1 MLSYKVLHLSRE
13 STVSTINR
21 LDDEVLLVFDEN
33 SILELEFEEILDE
46 IEEIIRDLNREEYLE
61 KIYLYA
67 KPLTNALKKIDNRGN
82 VIENLNREEYL
93 EVYTPL
99 ICKSKYIENYFKENQ
114 YWVLD
119 KFIRMNEDKVEFNLL
134 NL

>member
-1 MLSYKVLHLSRE
+1 MLSYKELHLNKE
-13 STVSTINR
+13 STVSSINR
-21 LDDEVLLVFDEN
+21 LDDEIVLVLDEN
-33 SILELEFEEILDE
+33 CSLELEHVGIRENL
-46 IEEIIRDLNREEYLE
+46 IENYKPE
-61 KIYLYA
+61 KINLYA

-93 EVYTPL
+93 EIYTPL

-119 KFIRMNEDKVEFNLL
+119 KFIRMNEGKVEFNLL

>member
-1 MLSYKVLHLSRE
+1 MLSYKELHLNKG
-13 STVSTINR
+13 STVSSINR
-21 LDDEVLLVFDEN
+21 LDDEIVLVFDEN
-33 SILELEFEEILDE
+33 CSLELELVGIRENL
-46 IEEIIRDLNREEYLE
+46 IENYKPQ

-67 KPLTNALKKIDNRGN
+67 KPLTNALKKIDKRGN

-99 ICKSKYIENYFKENQ
+99 ICKSKYIENYFKENK

-119 KFIRMNEDKVEFNLL
+119 KFIRMNEGKVEFNLL

>member
-1 MLSYKVLHLSRE
+1 MLSYKELHLNKE
-13 STVSTINR
+13 STVSSINR
-21 LDDEVLLVFDEN
+21 LDDEIVLVFDEN
-33 SILELEFEEILDE
+33 CILELELVEIRENL
-46 IEEIIRDLNREEYLE
+46 IENYKPE

-67 KPLTNALKKIDNRGN
+67 KPVTNALKKIDSKGN

-99 ICKSKYIENYFKENQ
+99 ICKSEYIENYFKKNQ

-119 KFIRMNEDKVEFNLL
+119 KFIRMNEGRVEFNLL

>member
-1 MLSYKVLHLSRE
+1 MLSYKELHLNRE
-13 STVSTINR
+13 STVSSINR
-21 LDDEVLLVFDEN
+21 LDDGVLLVFDEN
-33 SILELEFEEILDE
+33 SSLELELVDIQKNL
-46 IEEIIRDLNREEYLE
+46 IENYKPE

-99 ICKSKYIENYFKENQ
+99 ICKSKYIENYFKKNQ

-119 KFIRMNEDKVEFNLL
+119 KFIRMNEGKVEFNLL

>member
-1 MLSYKVLHLSRE
+1 MLSYKELHLNKD
-13 STVSTINR
+13 STVSSINR
-21 LDDEVLLVFDEN
+21 LDDDVLLVFDEN
-33 SILELEFEEILDE
+33 SSLELELVDIQKNL
-46 IEEIIRDLNREEYLE
+46 IEKYKPE

-82 VIENLNREEYL
+82 VIENLDREEYL

-114 YWVLD
+114 YWLLD

>member
-1 MLSYKVLHLSRE
+1 MLSYKELHLNKE
-13 STVSTINR
+13 STVSSINR
-21 LDDEVLLVFDEN
+21 LDDDVLLVFDEN
-33 SILELEFEEILDE
+33 SSLELELVDIQKNL
-46 IEEIIRDLNREEYLE
+46 IEKYKPE

-82 VIENLNREEYL
+82 VIENLDREEYL

-114 YWVLD
+114 YWLLD

>member
-1 MLSYKVLHLSRE
+1 M
-13 STVSTINR
+13 
-21 LDDEVLLVFDEN
+21 FDQN
-33 SILELEFEEILDE
+33 CSLELELVDMQKNL
-46 IEEIIRDLNREEYLE
+46 IENYKPE
-61 KIYLYA
+61 KINLYA

-114 YWVLD
+114 YWLLD

>member
-1 MLSYKVLHLSRE
+1 MLSYKELHLNRE
-13 STVSTINR
+13 STVSSINR
-21 LDDEVLLVFDEN
+21 LDDGVLLVFDEN
-33 SILELEFEEILDE
+33 SSLELELVDIQKNL
-46 IEEIIRDLNREEYLE
+46 IENYKPE

-67 KPLTNALKKIDNRGN
+67 KPLTNALKKIDSKGN

-114 YWVLD
+114 YWLLD

>member
-1 MLSYKVLHLSRE
+1 MLSYKELHLNKG
-13 STVSTINR
+13 STVSSINR
-21 LDDEVLLVFDEN
+21 LDDEIVLVFDEN
-33 SILELEFEEILDE
+33 CSLELELVGIREKL
-46 IEEIIRDLNREEYLE
+46 IENYKPQ

-67 KPLTNALKKIDNRGN
+67 KPLTNALKKIDKRGN

-99 ICKSKYIENYFKENQ
+99 ICKSKYIENYFKENE

-119 KFIRMNEDKVEFNLL
+119 KFIRMNEGKVEFNLL

>member
-1 MLSYKVLHLSRE
+1 MLSYKELHLNKE
-13 STVSTINR
+13 STVSSINR
-21 LDDEVLLVFDEN
+21 LDDEIVLVFDEN
-33 SILELEFEEILDE
+33 CSLELELVGIRENL
-46 IEEIIRDLNREEYLE
+46 IENYKPE
-61 KIYLYA
+61 KINLYA

-99 ICKSKYIENYFKENQ
+99 ICKSKYIENYFKENP

-119 KFIRMNEDKVEFNLL
+119 KFIRMNEGKVEFNLL

>member
-1 MLSYKVLHLSRE
+1 MLSYKELHLNKE
-13 STVSTINR
+13 STVSSINS
-21 LDDEVLLVFDEN
+21 LDDEILLVFDEN
-33 SILELEFEEILDE
+33 CSLELELVEIRENL
-46 IEEIIRDLNREEYLE
+46 IENYKPK
-61 KIYLYA
+61 KIFLYA
-67 KPLTNALKKIDNRGN
+67 KPLTNALKKIDDRGN

-119 KFIRMNEDKVEFNLL
+119 KFIRMNEGRVEFNLL

>member
-1 MLSYKVLHLSRE
+1 MLSYKELHLNKE
-13 STVSTINR
+13 STVSSINR
-21 LDDEVLLVFDEN
+21 LDDEIVLVFDEN
-33 SILELEFEEILDE
+33 CILELELVEIRENL
-46 IEEIIRDLNREEYLE
+46 IENYKPE
-61 KIYLYA
+61 KINLYA

-119 KFIRMNEDKVEFNLL
+119 KFIRMNEGKVEFNLL

>member
-1 MLSYKVLHLSRE
+1 MLSYKELHLNKG
-13 STVSTINR
+13 STVSSINR
-21 LDDEVLLVFDEN
+21 LDDEIVLVFDEN
-33 SILELEFEEILDE
+33 CSLELELVGIRENL
-46 IEEIIRDLNREEYLE
+46 IENYKPQ

-67 KPLTNALKKIDNRGN
+67 KPLTNALKKIDKRGN

-99 ICKSKYIENYFKENQ
+99 ICKSKYIENYFKENE

-119 KFIRMNEDKVEFNLL
+119 KFIRMNEGKVEFNLL

>member
-1 MLSYKVLHLSRE
+1 MLSYKELHLNKE
-13 STVSTINR
+13 STVSSINR
-21 LDDEVLLVFDEN
+21 LDDEIVLVFDEN
-33 SILELEFEEILDE
+33 CSLELELVGIRENL
-46 IEEIIRDLNREEYLE
+46 IENYKPE
-61 KIYLYA
+61 KINLYA

-119 KFIRMNEDKVEFNLL
+119 KFIRMNEGKVEFNLL

>member
-1 MLSYKVLHLSRE
+1 MLSYKELHLNKE
-13 STVSTINR
+13 STVSSINR
-21 LDDEVLLVFDEN
+21 LDDEIVLVFDEN
-33 SILELEFEEILDE
+33 CSLELELVGIRENL
-46 IEEIIRDLNREEYLE
+46 IENYKPE
-61 KIYLYA
+61 KINLYA

-93 EVYTPL
+93 EIYTPL

-119 KFIRMNEDKVEFNLL
+119 KFIRMNEGKVEFNLL

>member
-1 MLSYKVLHLSRE
+1 MLSYKELHLNKE
-13 STVSTINR
+13 STVSSINR
-21 LDDEVLLVFDEN
+21 LDDDVLLVFDEN
-33 SILELEFEEILDE
+33 SSLELELVDIQKNL
-46 IEEIIRDLNREEYLE
+46 IEKYKPE

-82 VIENLNREEYL
+82 VIENLDREEYL

-99 ICKSKYIENYFKENQ
+99 ICKSKYIENYFKENE

-119 KFIRMNEDKVEFNLL
+119 KFIRMNEGKVEFNLL

>member
-1 MLSYKVLHLSRE
+1 MLSYKELHLNKE
-13 STVSTINR
+13 STVSSINR
-21 LDDEVLLVFDEN
+21 LDDEIVLVFDEN
-33 SILELEFEEILDE
+33 CILELELVEIRENL
-46 IEEIIRDLNREEYLE
+46 IENYKPE
-61 KIYLYA
+61 KINLYA
-67 KPLTNALKKIDNRGN
+67 KPLTNELKKIDNRGN
-82 VIENLNREEYL
+82 VIENLDREEYL

-119 KFIRMNEDKVEFNLL
+119 KFIRMNEGKVEFNLL

>member
-1 MLSYKVLHLSRE
+1 MLSYKELHLNKG
-13 STVSTINR
+13 STVSSINR
-21 LDDEVLLVFDEN
+21 LDDEIVLVFDEN
-33 SILELEFEEILDE
+33 CSLELELVGIREKL
-46 IEEIIRDLNREEYLE
+46 IENYKPQ

-67 KPLTNALKKIDNRGN
+67 KPLTNALKKIDKRGN

-119 KFIRMNEDKVEFNLL
+119 KFIRMNEGKVEFNLL

>member
-1 MLSYKVLHLSRE
+1 MLSYKELHLNKE
-13 STVSTINR
+13 STASSINR

-33 SILELEFEEILDE
+33 CSLELELVDMRKNL
-46 IEEIIRDLNREEYLE
+46 IENYKPE
-61 KIYLYA
+61 KINLYA

-99 ICKSKYIENYFKENQ
+99 ICKSKYIENYFKENR
-114 YWVLD
+114 YWLLD

>member
-1 MLSYKVLHLSRE
+1 MLSYKELHLNKE
-13 STVSTINR
+13 STVYSINR
-21 LDDEVLLVFDEN
+21 LDDEIVLVFDEN
-33 SILELEFEEILDE
+33 CSLELEHVGIRENL
-46 IEEIIRDLNREEYLE
+46 IENYKPE
-61 KIYLYA
+61 KINLYA

-93 EVYTPL
+93 EIYTPL

-119 KFIRMNEDKVEFNLL
+119 KFIRMNEGKVEFNLL

>member
-1 MLSYKVLHLSRE
+1 MLSYKELHLNKG
-13 STVSTINR
+13 STVSSINR
-21 LDDEVLLVFDEN
+21 LDDEIVLVFDEN
-33 SILELEFEEILDE
+33 CSLELEHVGIRENL
-46 IEEIIRDLNREEYLE
+46 IENYKPE
-61 KIYLYA
+61 KINLYA

-119 KFIRMNEDKVEFNLL
+119 KFIRMNEGKVEFNLL

>member
-1 MLSYKVLHLSRE
+1 MLSYKELHLNKE
-13 STVSTINR
+13 STVSSINR
-21 LDDEVLLVFDEN
+21 LDDEVLLVFDQN
-33 SILELEFEEILDE
+33 CSLELELVDMQKNL
-46 IEEIIRDLNREEYLE
+46 IENYKPE
-61 KIYLYA
+61 KINLYA

-93 EVYTPL
+93 EIYTPL

-119 KFIRMNEDKVEFNLL
+119 KFIRMNEGKVEFNLL

>member
-1 MLSYKVLHLSRE
+1 M
-13 STVSTINR
+13 
-21 LDDEVLLVFDEN
+21 FDEN
-33 SILELEFEEILDE
+33 SSLELELVDIQKNL
-46 IEEIIRDLNREEYLE
+46 IENYKPE

-67 KPLTNALKKIDNRGN
+67 KPLTNALKKIDSKGN
-82 VIENLNREEYL
+82 VIENLDREEYL

-99 ICKSKYIENYFKENQ
+99 ICKSEYIENYFKKNQ

-119 KFIRMNEDKVEFNLL
+119 KFIRMNEGRVEFNLL

>member
-1 MLSYKVLHLSRE
+1 MLSYKELHLNKE
-13 STVSTINR
+13 STVYSINS
-21 LDDEVLLVFDEN
+21 LDDGVLLVFDEN
-33 SILELEFEEILDE
+33 CSLELELVDMQKNL
-46 IEEIIRDLNREEYLE
+46 IENYKPE
-61 KIYLYA
+61 KINLYA

-93 EVYTPL
+93 EIYTPL

>member
-1 MLSYKVLHLSRE
+1 VLSYKELHLNKG
-13 STVSTINR
+13 STVSSINR
-21 LDDEVLLVFDEN
+21 LDDEIVLVFDEN
-33 SILELEFEEILDE
+33 CSLELELVGIRENL
-46 IEEIIRDLNREEYLE
+46 IENYKPQ

-67 KPLTNALKKIDNRGN
+67 KPLTNALKKIDKRGN

-99 ICKSKYIENYFKENQ
+99 ICKSKYIENYFKENK

-119 KFIRMNEDKVEFNLL
+119 KFIRMNEGKVEFNLL